1 MIGIDFLGP
10 INLVEE
16 NREKYVLLVVCYFTK
31 IVFVKAYVL
40 ADLATIIDL

>member
-1 MIGIDFLGP
+1 MIGMDFLSL
-10 INLVEE
+10 INLVRE

-40 ADLATIIDL
+40 ADLATIINL